1 MAIKIGNLDIS
12 SFKVGGNDCSIY
24 LGDTLLYPTVKYKY
38 QAKYTD
44 GSEYK
49 LECDTA
55 TGLTSAD
62 TRVNTYT
69 DVSAVTV
76 GDCII
81 TLKTNAFRGFTS
93 LSNVSLPK
101 SLVNINGGAFK
112 GCTSLVSLKIPNGVT
127 SIGNSAFYNCRSLT
141 TVNIP
146 SGITSIPL
154 QCFTNC
160 YSLTSIEIPSG
171 VTTINSSAFQNCSG
185 LTEVVIPSSV
195 AGINFAAFANCSG
208 LTSIKME
215 SATPPTLPN
224 PSTSFAQ
231 PFDNTNNCPI
241 YVPAE
246 SVNTYKTATNWSE
259 YADRIQA
266 IPSSTPQWVT
276 FSNGDTIPSDLQI
289 YGIKGFV
296 NDLSSAFDGYD
307 DDIYVEDEAH
317 NRYDVH
323 IGGYYSGCYNETGI
337 AINTSVEYIF
347 SNIGCSDSYT
357 VSSHTIAYMS
367 NDIQLLIYA

>member
-1 MAIKIGNLDIS
+1 MADSIKIGNLDIS
-12 SFKVGGNDCSIY
+12 SFKVGSDDCKIY

-44 GSEYK
+44 GSEYNI
-49 LECDTA
+49 ECDTA

-62 TRVNTYT
+62 TRVSSYT

-101 SLVNINGGAFK
+101 SLVNINGGAFI

-127 SIGNSAFYNCRSLT
+127 FFGNLAFENCTGLT

-171 VTTINSSAFQNCSG
+171 VKTINSSAFQNCSG

-195 AGINFAAFANCSG
+195 ASINFAAFAKCSG

-246 SVNTYKTATNWSE
+246 SVNTYKTASNWTE

-266 IPSSTPQWVT
+266 IPT
-276 FSNGDTIPSDLQI
+276 
-289 YGIKGFV
+289 
-296 NDLSSAFDGYD
+296 
-307 DDIYVEDEAH
+307 
-317 NRYDVH
+317 
-323 IGGYYSGCYNETGI
+323 
-337 AINTSVEYIF
+337 
-347 SNIGCSDSYT
+347 
-357 VSSHTIAYMS
+357 
-367 NDIQLLIYA
+367 

>member
-1 MAIKIGNLDIS
+1 MIYYNNSSINDWNFGDGNIIKVYRNGTMVYYKIS
-12 SFKVGGNDCSIY
+12 GES
-24 LGDTLLYPTVKYKY
+24 PTAEYKY

-81 TLKTNAFRGFTS
+81 TLKANVFRGFTS

-101 SLVNINGGAFK
+101 SLVNINGGAFM

-127 SIGNSAFYNCRSLT
+127 FLGNLAFENCTGLT

-146 SGITSIPL
+146 SDITSIPL

-160 YSLTSIEIPSG
+160 YSLASIEIPSG

-195 AGINFAAFANCSG
+195 ASINFAAFANCSG
-208 LTSIKME
+208 LTSIKIE

-266 IPSSTPQWVT
+266 IP
-276 FSNGDTIPSDLQI
+276 
-289 YGIKGFV
+289 
-296 NDLSSAFDGYD
+296 
-307 DDIYVEDEAH
+307 
-317 NRYDVH
+317 
-323 IGGYYSGCYNETGI
+323 
-337 AINTSVEYIF
+337 
-347 SNIGCSDSYT
+347 
-357 VSSHTIAYMS
+357 
-367 NDIQLLIYA
+367 